1 MFFRHKICSS
11 TKKRTPTNPAFI
23 GIPRLF
29 PVLLGSGDNRTRT
42 YAKNLITPVFFITLA
57 IRVAFHV
64 AWGFLISFV
73 SALNG
78 KTSGSII
85 PTDYIDTIQFRRC
98 GNLVEMILGR
108 ITKDTGVTRTITIGT
123 APVGFRPNASETRII
138 PVTLSGYMIYIG
150 VVSNGDIAIRFTENI
165 PSGAA
170 LYNAITYIG
179 A

>member
-1 MFFRHKICSS
+1 M
-11 TKKRTPTNPAFI
+11 
-23 GIPRLF
+23 
-29 PVLLGSGDNRTRT
+29 
-42 YAKNLITPVFFITLA
+42 FFITLA